1 MVRSRG
7 QPKLSGGADIFTLK
21 IFRRAMLNSLL
32 NPKALLFFMLLP
44 PQFASP
50 SRGSTFWQLLTL
62 GGVLTAI
69 SLVFHSSLGVFSGVI
84 GQWLTRYPT
93 AARVQSWFLA
103 AVMVLLALR
112 LVLLERPS

>member
-1 MVRSRG
+1 
-7 QPKLSGGADIFTLK
+7 
-21 IFRRAMLNSLL
+21 
-32 NPKALLFFMLLP
+32 MLLP

-62 GGVLTAI
+62 GGVLSAI

-84 GQWLTRYPT
+84 GQWLTQYPT

-103 AVMVLLALR
+103 AVKVLLALR

>member
-1 MVRSRG
+1 MAVSNTSR
-7 QPKLSGGADIFTLK
+7 LE

-32 NPKALLFFMLLP
+32 NPKALLFFMLLL

-62 GGVLTAI
+62 GGVLSAI

-84 GQWLTRYPT
+84 GQ
-93 AARVQSWFLA
+93 
-103 AVMVLLALR
+103 
-112 LVLLERPS
+112 